1 MNNIYKKNKRKAG
14 RIKIRYD
21 EYEYIR
27 NFKKENFT
35 NWNKTMSGSWIT
47 SVYNSFRRIKSED
60 E

>member
-21 EYEYIR
+21 GYEYIR

-35 NWNKTMSGSWIT
+35 NWNKTMALEQQEFII
-47 SVYNSFRRIKSED
+47 VSE

>member
-35 NWNKTMSGSWIT
+35 NWNKTGSWTT
-47 SVYNSFRRIKSED
+47 SVYNSFRRIK
-60 E
+60 